1 MKAIKRIN
9 NNVALCLAKDGKEF
23 IARGKGIGFH
33 EFPYEL
39 NIKDVEK
46 TYYDVDPVYV
56 SVIDSIQEEV
66 FDLSSEIIDFSS
78 IILDNVLSANV
89 VFTLAD
95 HISFAIE
102 RNRKNM
108 NIKLPIV
115 HDVEH
120 LFPKEYKIGKESLKL
135 IKKRLGIWLPN
146 DEAAYIALHII
157 NAEEQTKNI
166 ENIDN
171 RIVDEIIGIT
181 EMEFDIKINTEAVN
195 YSRFVSHLHYLLK
208 RGRDK
213 ELIKSENAALFKT
226 TKEAYPKA
234 YECAVKISEFLR
246 KELKF
251 ELSDEEIL
259 YLMLHINRLCSR
271 EECYL

>member
-1 MKAIKRIN
+1 M
-9 NNVALCLAKDGKEF
+9 
-23 IARGKGIGFH
+23 
-33 EFPYEL
+33 
-39 NIKDVEK
+39 
-46 TYYDVDPVYV
+46 
-56 SVIDSIQEEV
+56 
-66 FDLSSEIIDFSS
+66 
-78 IILDNVLSANV
+78 
-89 VFTLAD
+89 
-95 HISFAIE
+95 
-102 RNRKNM
+102 
-108 NIKLPIV
+108 
-115 HDVEH
+115 
-120 LFPKEYKIGKESLKL
+120 
-135 IKKRLGIWLPN
+135 
-146 DEAAYIALHII
+146 HII

>member
-9 NNVALCLAKDGKEF
+9 NNVALCEAKDGKEF

-46 TYYDVDPVYV
+46 TYYDVDPAYV
-56 SVIDSIQEEV
+56 SMIDSIPEDI
-66 FDLSSEIIDFSS
+66 FDLCSDVIDFSS
-78 IILDNVLSANV
+78 IILDNPLSANV

-95 HISFAIE
+95 HINFAIE

-108 NIKLPIV
+108 NIKLPII

-120 LFPKEYKIGKESLKL
+120 LFPREYKIGKESLKL
-135 IKKRLGIWLPN
+135 IKKRLGVWLPN

-157 NAEEQTKNI
+157 NAEEQARNI

-171 RIVDEIIGIT
+171 RLVEDIVKIVESEYEIS
-181 EMEFDIKINTEAVN
+181 INIESVN

-213 ELIKSENAALFKT
+213 ELIKSENVVLFKT
-226 TKEAYPKA
+226 TKEAYPKV
-234 YECAVKISEFLR
+234 YECAEKISDYLK

-251 ELSDEEIL
+251 ELSDEEVL

-271 EECYL
+271 EECYR